1 MLRFHYCSVPGT
13 IQTAA
18 DPKVFTLGCG
28 GGGEGWGGGRGREEH
43 KGLPLRWDYFSNEL
57 TQL

>member
-28 GGGEGWGGGRGREEH
+28 GGGVGVGGGARKGRA
-43 KGLPLRWDYFSNEL
+43 
-57 TQL
+57 

>member
-28 GGGEGWGGGRGREEH
+28 GGGGRGERGGEEGKSIKDFH
-43 KGLPLRWDYFSNEL
+43 
-57 TQL
+57 